1 MFNLEH
7 ANKVFEHWN
16 VPAEWQHEVNGL
28 IVPFN
33 PEWKSIAVN
42 VSGGA
47 DSACGTSTLAK
58 IIQDNGYD
66 CKIHFITHVRVW
78 HNRPWAGPISIDVY
92 NKIKD
97 MFPNVIGDRLQNY
110 IPPEIEEASV
120 GPDLINGRSGD
131 RIAVDSFNMYCQ
143 VTYNLDAVYNT
154 VTLNPM
160 NPNFVHSSAP
170 HDRFKEP
177 DYTQKRN
184 PMMWTTNGKYH
195 IQPFK
200 FVEKDWVMAQ
210 YVLNEWEDLLNTT
223 RSCEGDIM
231 MDPKMFV
238 DYTEY
243 VHGETELHECGRCF
257 WCAERTWAKESAE
270 RKINEARKG

>member
-1 MFNLEH
+1 M
-7 ANKVFEHWN
+7 
-16 VPAEWQHEVNGL
+16 
-28 IVPFN
+28 
-33 PEWKSIAVN
+33 
-42 VSGGA
+42 
-47 DSACGTSTLAK
+47 
-58 IIQDNGYD
+58 
-66 CKIHFITHVRVW
+66 
-78 HNRPWAGPISIDVY
+78 
-92 NKIKD
+92 
-97 MFPNVIGDRLQNY
+97 
-110 IPPEIEEASV
+110 
-120 GPDLINGRSGD
+120 
-131 RIAVDSFNMYCQ
+131 
-143 VTYNLDAVYNT
+143 YNT
-154 VTLNPM
+154 VTLNPQD
-160 NPNFVHSSAP
+160 PNFTHEAAP

-177 DYTQKRN
+177 DYTQERN